1 MAKIQILERT
11 ILRCIHMKW
20 IQPELWVLQSGHGM
34 WDGRTDKR
42 RDRRTDGRTEWNQYT
57 PQQLC
62 CAGGIINQSITLTSD
77 SPICRKKNHGSRK
90 NSPNRPIICRTNFS
104 PYVIK
109 KSPHFKEIRPF
120 FSSVSSQIPVASA
133 AICQSDWLP
142 VWSSG
147 DGPGTSRR
155 PSSSPWTLTPIWP
168 RIQSAQHSG
177 RLDCVFVWWRYVSL
191 RRSGA

>member
-1 MAKIQILERT
+1 MVLHIYLRTQNFLIVFFVNTNEWLARVRLSSVNIFEGCRWEWAVMAMLFITDCAIRASTVQVINDCEN
-11 ILRCIHMKW
+11 MKFL
-20 IQPELWVLQSGHGM
+20 PNHG
-34 WDGRTDKR
+34 
-42 RDRRTDGRTEWNQYT
+42 
-57 PQQLC
+57 
-62 CAGGIINQSITLTSD
+62 QSITLTSD

-142 VWSSG
+142 VWN
-147 DGPGTSRR
+147 
-155 PSSSPWTLTPIWP
+155 
-168 RIQSAQHSG
+168 
-177 RLDCVFVWWRYVSL
+177 
-191 RRSGA
+191 RSTIAS